1 MDPANT
7 MPMEIREATAKYL
20 AELTAKRNSAREK
33 VAASQREYRSNETE
47 EEKASRRADD
57 AAAHQRARSDQT
69 EEEKSSARA
78 KNAAAHTAAR
88 ERATSEYQEECRAA
102 EAQCHLGMMDAPPPA
117 ALLHHDTCPNAIIAL
132 LAFWEQSGLES
143 IPHVSEIRDLQ
154 SFIQAAEKRR
164 EAALAR
170 FRELLGPFKAAVA
183 KFLANVG
190 IPEKI
195 RDILLQLHAAIPM
208 DSELCVESLCVE
220 SIAKILDLLP
230 QLEATKGASGSSS
243 SRSVYGLGGGGGDEN
258 DDEDDDVEEDDEDE
272 NDDDEEEDENDDDE
286 EEDECRED
294 EQITLATKIRDLLA
308 SLEAGGV
315 EVHRDDEDDAYEEV
329 N

>member
-1 MDPANT
+1 M
-7 MPMEIREATAKYL
+7 AK
-20 AELTAKRNSAREK
+20 
-33 VAASQREYRSNETE
+33 
-47 EEKASRRADD
+47 
-57 AAAHQRARSDQT
+57 
-69 EEEKSSARA
+69 
-78 KNAAAHTAAR
+78 
-88 ERATSEYQEECRAA
+88 
-102 EAQCHLGMMDAPPPA
+102 
-117 ALLHHDTCPNAIIAL
+117 
-132 LAFWEQSGLES
+132 
-143 IPHVSEIRDLQ
+143 
-154 SFIQAAEKRR
+154 
-164 EAALAR
+164 
-170 FRELLGPFKAAVA
+170 
-183 KFLANVG
+183 VG

-272 NDDDEEEDENDDDE
+272 NDDDEEEDE
-286 EEDECRED
+286 CRED